1 MAYLNKLQYKLYST
15 ITIEHA
21 GFNKKKNEKPKF
33 CCCLFL
39 LRQCNCTDS
48 NLETVSPETNK
59 MQRYILFPTV
69 LGRNISK

>member
-33 CCCLFL
+33 CC
-39 LRQCNCTDS
+39 
-48 NLETVSPETNK
+48 
-59 MQRYILFPTV
+59 
-69 LGRNISK
+69 